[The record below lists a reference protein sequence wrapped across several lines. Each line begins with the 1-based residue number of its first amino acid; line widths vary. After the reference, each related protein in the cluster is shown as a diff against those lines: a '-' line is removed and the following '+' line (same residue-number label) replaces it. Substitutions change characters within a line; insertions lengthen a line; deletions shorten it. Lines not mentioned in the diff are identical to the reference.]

1 MGFLGQTMTSIKDL
15 FGSMTP
21 AARLTTA
28 MLLGVIL
35 VSSVFLFRVQTGEAD
50 SYLFG
55 GRAFSNREIDAMITA
70 FSKAELN
77 DWEPEG
83 NRISVPKSKRHLYLA
98 ALADGEALPEKF
110 DGYLEDII
118 STSNP
123 FQSREQFETQKR
135 YAVQG
140 DLATIVRAMNG
151 IEMATVKIT
160 EQKLP
165 GLSRDRKTM
174 ALVAVRGAGS
184 TQLTPEQVEDIR
196 AMVALA
202 SGAAPTNVT
211 VSDLQGRTF
220 PGGENGTSAFGNEY
234 AKAKRYHEHEWR
246 RKIEAV
252 LTHVQGAVVGIDVT
266 LDKVQSNISYA
277 RNVSQPQPLR
287 QENRSTK
294 SYVRS
299 PSGGGQP
306 GALSNDVLP
315 PNSPTSVA
323 GGSGT
328 GGRESEETNQFDL
341 TESAVSTEDIQ
352 KREIG
357 LTPDFVSASILV
369 PKSYIRRIWDDSN
382 PPKPD
387 ADPADPQIPSAA
399 ELKQIEEAET
409 EKIRRLVDR
418 LLPPID
424 DGSDK
429 WPRIEVSTYVDLPT
443 TEPDALSSSTAAM
456 GWLAGNW
463 QMLAT
468 FFIGIM
474 ALMMVRSALKPAG
487 SVDGS
492 PEGDVDGDGDDL
504 GSRLAEDE
512 SSDDDL
518 NMLKLRRGDDGPSL
532 KEELTDLVR
541 YDPDAAASV
550 LSQWIVN
557 SS

>member
-1 MGFLGQTMTSIKDL
+1 
-15 FGSMTP
+15 
-21 AARLTTA
+21 
-28 MLLGVIL
+28 
-35 VSSVFLFRVQTGEAD
+35 
-50 SYLFG
+50 
-55 GRAFSNREIDAMITA
+55 
-70 FSKAELN
+70 
-77 DWEPEG
+77 
-83 NRISVPKSKRHLYLA
+83 
-98 ALADGEALPEKF
+98 
-110 DGYLEDII
+110 
-118 STSNP
+118 
-123 FQSREQFETQKR
+123 
-135 YAVQG
+135 
-140 DLATIVRAMNG
+140 
-151 IEMATVKIT
+151 
-160 EQKLP
+160 
-165 GLSRDRKTM
+165 
-174 ALVAVRGAGS
+174 
-184 TQLTPEQVEDIR
+184 
-196 AMVALA
+196 MVALA
-202 SGAAPTNVT
+202 SGADPTNVT

-220 PGGENGTSAFGNEY
+220 PGGENGSSAFGNEY

-266 LDKVQSNISYA
+266 LNKVQSEISIA
-277 RNVSQPQPLR
+277 HNVSQAQPVH
-287 QENRSTK
+287 QENNSTK
-294 SYVRS
+294 SYVNS
-299 PSGGGQP
+299 PSRGGQP
-306 GALSNDVLP
+306 GAESNGVTQANL
-315 PNSPTSVA
+315 PTSVA
-323 GGSGT
+323 SG
-328 GGRESEETNQFDL
+328 GGRESEETTQFDV
-341 TESAVSTEDIQ
+341 TKSAVSTEDIQ

-387 ADPADPQIPSAA
+387 ADPADPQVPTAA
-399 ELKQIEEAET
+399 ELKQIEDAET

-443 TEPDALSSSTAAM
+443 TEADTLSSSTAAM

-492 PEGDVDGDGDDL
+492 AESGEEGDE
-504 GSRLAEDE
+504 GSRLAVDE
-512 SSDDDL
+512 SSDDDV
-518 NMLKLRRGDDGPSL
+518 NMLRLRRGDDGPSL

-541 YDPDAAASV
+541 DDPDAAASV